1 MVGARTAETSQA
13 LGWSNV
19 ARFREEP
26 QACAVCG
33 RSVACQTR
41 PESAEIGL
49 DAAADRCLLSEYTRR
64 VSDTATPF
72 DLKTFLASLPAKP
85 GVYRMLS
92 ADGTILYVGK
102 ARHLKNRVSSYF
114 HGRAHSEKTQVLVGQ
129 VARVEVTVTAS
140 EIEALLLEFNLIK
153 RHRPRYNVLLKDDKS
168 FPFIQLTAHQ
178 FPRLVYF
185 RGTRKEPGRFF
196 GPYPSSVAAR
206 ETLLLLQKLF
216 RIRPC
221 EDTYFANRSR
231 PCLQYQI
238 QRCMAPCVGL
248 ISKEAYAQ
256 DVADA
261 TKVLE
266 GRNDE
271 VVVDLRRRM
280 DAAAEKLHF
289 EDAARLR
296 DQIAMLKQVQSSQS
310 VSSIGGQDID
320 AVAVA
325 GAGQDYCVSIVFL
338 RGGRNL
344 GSTNFFTRGG
354 LGGEIEALDAFL
366 QQYYLARE
374 APSEILVSHQV
385 EDADLLES
393 ALAERSHHAVR
404 LRSNVRGTR
413 ARWLAMARANA
424 DLGLKM
430 KAASRAGLAEQL
442 ESLGAELGL
451 GQAPMRLE
459 CFDVSHTMGESA
471 IASCVVMGPEGP
483 VKSDYRR
490 FNLRDLTPGD
500 DYAGLRQAV
509 ERHFTRVARGESP
522 VPDVLL
528 IDGGPG
534 QLQVALEALEKTG
547 VAPAITVGVAKGA
560 DRRVGQE
567 RLFLAGQDAPLILP
581 AGSPALRLIQRVRDE
596 AHRFAIAGHRKAR
609 DRTRRESFLEE
620 IPGLGPA
627 RRREL
632 LKAFGGLQ
640 GVKQASVEDLSKVQ
654 GISRALA
661 ERIYEHMNPG
671 S

>member
-1 MVGARTAETSQA
+1 VS
-13 LGWSNV
+13 
-19 ARFREEP
+19 
-26 QACAVCG
+26 
-33 RSVACQTR
+33 
-41 PESAEIGL
+41 
-49 DAAADRCLLSEYTRR
+49 DAATSSPDA
-64 VSDTATPF
+64 PF
-72 DLKTFLASLPAKP
+72 DLRSFLASLPAKP
-85 GVYRMLS
+85 GVYRMLG

-114 HGRAHSEKTQVLVGQ
+114 HGRAHGEKTQVLVGQ
-129 VARVEVTVTAS
+129 VARIEVTVTAS

-168 FPFIQLTAHQ
+168 FPFIHLTAHEY
-178 FPRLVYF
+178 PRLAYF
-185 RGTRKEPGRFF
+185 RGTRKEAGRFF
-196 GPYPSSVAAR
+196 GPYPNSVATR

-221 EDTYFANRSR
+221 EDTFFANRSR

-238 QRCMAPCVGL
+238 QRCTAPCVRFV
-248 ISKEAYAQ
+248 SKQAYAQ
-256 DVADA
+256 DVSDA
-261 TKVLE
+261 ARVLE

-280 DAAAEKLHF
+280 DAAAESLQF
-289 EDAARLR
+289 EEAARLR
-296 DQIAMLKQVQSSQS
+296 DQIAMLKEIQSSQS
-310 VSSIGGQDID
+310 VSRIAGQDID
-320 AVAVA
+320 AVALSGTGRDCCVA
-325 GAGQDYCVSIVFL
+325 VVFL

-344 GSTNFFTRGG
+344 GSTNFFLKGG
-354 LGGEIEALDAFL
+354 LGGEGETLGAFL
-366 QQYYLARE
+366 EQYYLARE
-374 APSEILVSHQV
+374 APSEILVSHPV
-385 EDADLLES
+385 EDADLVEA
-393 ALAERSHHAVR
+393 ALTERSHHAVEI
-404 LRSNVRGTR
+404 RSNVRGTR

-424 DLGLKM
+424 ELGLKM

-442 ESLGAELGL
+442 ESLGVELGL
-451 GQAPMRLE
+451 GRAPQRLE

-500 DYAGLRQAV
+500 DYAGLKQAV
-509 ERHFTRVARGESP
+509 ERHFTRIARGESP
-522 VPDVLL
+522 LPDVLL

-534 QLQVALEALEKTG
+534 QLQAALDALAKAG

-560 DRRVGQE
+560 DRRAGQE
-567 RLFLAGQDAPLILP
+567 RLFLAGQDAPLILA

-640 GVKQASVEDLSKVQ
+640 GVKQASVEDLAKVQ

-661 ERIYEHMNPG
+661 ERIYERMNPG